1 MFPFTDL
8 HILADDLVV
17 GSFDHAHWWLH
28 LVVHIV
34 VVAGPLALLAVLVAW
49 GLRVLRTYHHR
60 STQRGA
66 AASADLGRS
75 ALIPGIFGYLLRQ
88 TRRSQLW
95 LLLGAVLSLPV
106 LYATL
111 ELPKL
116 IINNAIDSGHFPARF
131 GGFLLSQSEFLFILC
146 FLFLTAVLVNGSLKY
161 LVNLYTGRVAEAVVR
176 RLRLTVH
183 REWRRRGRPG
193 GPAQLIPVVAQEVEP
208 VGGFAGEAFVLPVLQ
223 GGTFLT
229 ILTFMLVQD
238 PILGAAA
245 VTLLP
250 LQLMLI
256 PRLQRRVNALGRE
269 RVQEV
274 RRLGTL
280 IGNDESS
287 GLGTVHESFRR
298 IQAIRFEIYKRKFF
312 MKGLSNFISHMTPFF
327 FYTIGGYLVIEGK
340 LSFGALVAVL
350 VAYKDF
356 SAPLRELFRYY
367 QTMEDVRVRY
377 EELRRFLTGTTDHR
391 TDVVVLRRAAS
402 SAATAEV
409 PVGPSETSDNGV
421 GVPRQTATPVWPCYH
436 HGFAGQD
443 QSACT
448 VTTEILRGSR
458 LCQQC

>member
-1 MFPFTDL
+1 MFPFTGL

-17 GSFDHAHWWLH
+17 SSFDHAHWWLH
-28 LVVHIV
+28 LVVHLV
-34 VVAGPLALLAVLVAW
+34 VFAGPLALLAVVVAW
-49 GLRVLRTYHHR
+49 CLRLLRRYHRR
-60 STQRGA
+60 SAQWGDIA
-66 AASADLGRS
+66 PADLGRN
-75 ALIPGIFGYLLRQ
+75 ALVPGIFGYLRRQ
-88 TRRSQLW
+88 TWRSQLW

-111 ELPKL
+111 ELPKV
-116 IINNAIDSGHFPARF
+116 IINNAIDSGHFPVRYD
-131 GGFLLSQSEFLFILC
+131 GFLLSQSEFLFILC

-161 LVNLYTGRVAEAVVR
+161 LVNLYTGRVAEALVR
-176 RLRLTVH
+176 RMRLTVH

-193 GPAQLIPVVAQEVEP
+193 GPAQLIPLVAQEVEP

-238 PILGAAA
+238 PVLGAAA

-256 PRLQRRVNALGRE
+256 PRLQRRINALGRE
-269 RVQEV
+269 RVREV

-280 IGNDESS
+280 IGNDRST
-287 GLGTVHESFRR
+287 GLGPIHGSFRR
-298 IQAIRFEIYKRKFF
+298 IQAVRFEIYKRKFF
-312 MKGLSNFISHMTPFF
+312 MKGLSNFISQMTPFF

-377 EELRRFLTGTTDHR
+377 EELRRFLADHTDRHAE
-391 TDVVVLRRAAS
+391 AAAVS
-402 SAATAEV
+402 RIAPPVALVRMPAE
-409 PVGPSETSDNGV
+409 
-421 GVPRQTATPVWPCYH
+421 
-436 HGFAGQD
+436 
-443 QSACT
+443 
-448 VTTEILRGSR
+448 
-458 LCQQC
+458 

>member
-17 GSFDHAHWWLH
+17 GSFDHTHWWLH

-34 VVAGPLALLAVLVAW
+34 VVAGPVALLAVLIAW
-49 GLRVLRTYHHR
+49 CLRLLRGYRRR

-66 AASADLGRS
+66 AAPADLGRS
-75 ALIPGIFGYLLRQ
+75 ALVPGVFGYLLRQ
-88 TRRSQLW
+88 TWRSQLW

-111 ELPKL
+111 ELPKV
-116 IINNAIDSGHFPARF
+116 IINNAIDSGHFPIRF

-146 FLFLTAVLVNGSLKY
+146 FLFLAAVLANGSLKY
-161 LVNLYTGRVAEAVVR
+161 LVNLYTGRVAEALVR

-193 GPAQLIPVVAQEVEP
+193 GPAQLIPVVTQEVEP

-256 PRLQRRVNALGRE
+256 PRLQRRINALGRE

-274 RRLGTL
+274 RQLGAI
-280 IGNDESS
+280 IGNEDSN
-287 GLGTVHESFRR
+287 GLSTLHDSFRR

-312 MKGLSNFISHMTPFF
+312 MKGLSNFISQMTPFF

-377 EELRRFLTGTTDHR
+377 EELRCFLTGPCDHS
-391 TDVVVLRRAAS
+391 TEAVVFRRAAP
-402 SAATAEV
+402 AATAEV
-409 PVGPSETSDNGV
+409 PVGSSEAGSNGLSMA
-421 GVPRQTATPVWPCYH
+421 RQTTTPVWPA
-436 HGFAGQD
+436 FAGQG
-443 QSACT
+443 QLACT
-448 VTTEILRGSR
+448 ISR
-458 LCQQC
+458 ET